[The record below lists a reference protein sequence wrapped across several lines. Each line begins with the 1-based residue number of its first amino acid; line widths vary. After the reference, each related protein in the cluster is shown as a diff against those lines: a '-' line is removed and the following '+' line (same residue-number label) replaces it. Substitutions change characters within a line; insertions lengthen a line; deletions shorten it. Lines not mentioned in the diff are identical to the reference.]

1 MMRNFFPLKRKLIHK
16 VLSLSF
22 LCILYHR
29 YMWILLCR
37 NFVSVSI
44 GNATY
49 IVEKNESKTKL
60 LLDGETQTK
69 VNSTDG
75 ETDTF
80 ISNFKSEK
88 KKEKIDTKREEKK
101 NADYSDTAK
110 ITRNA
115 NKSVTLTTKKTKS
128 QMVEQRQDLMK
139 VLKLHLKRHLN
150 KSYSTQKP
158 DSNES
163 FSYEDLY
170 GPITKETK
178 KQLR

>member
-1 MMRNFFPLKRKLIHK
+1 M
-16 VLSLSF
+16 
-22 LCILYHR
+22 
-29 YMWILLCR
+29 
-37 NFVSVSI
+37 SVSI

-69 VNSTDG
+69 VNSTEG

-80 ISNFKSEK
+80 ISNLKSEK
-88 KKEKIDTKREEKK
+88 KKGKIDTKREEKK

-115 NKSVTLTTKKTKS
+115 NKSATVTTKKTKS
-128 QMVEQRQDLMK
+128 RMVQRRQDLMK
-139 VLKLHLKRHLN
+139 KVLKLQLKRHLN

-178 KQLR
+178 QQLR